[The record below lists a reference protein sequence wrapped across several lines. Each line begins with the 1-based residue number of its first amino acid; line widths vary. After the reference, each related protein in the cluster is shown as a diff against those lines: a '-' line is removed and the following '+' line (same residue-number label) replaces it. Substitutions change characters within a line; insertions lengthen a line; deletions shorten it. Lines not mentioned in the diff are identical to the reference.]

1 MGASAGRGER
11 RRQGREAQAKGDTHN
26 FLRWPMPSESANW
39 NPFMF
44 RAFMTAVWSFGKSL
58 HLDGSASGLICATQ
72 RYLPKV
78 ITSTG
83 CALLV
88 AGLLALTSWIRPAS
102 SAELTL
108 LKLSPGLP
116 LAAAAAD
123 DLPLPI
129 GDLFFG
135 MLVLVDAGGRCVGSV
150 LRLCES
156 APLPSLRPFGSKMRC
171 VSRRLVLPSLR
182 PFGFRSRGAVKM

>member
-1 MGASAGRGER
+1 
-11 RRQGREAQAKGDTHN
+11 
-26 FLRWPMPSESANW
+26 MPSESANW

-129 GDLFFG
+129 GDLFIGDLFFG
-135 MLVLVDAGGRCVGSV
+135 MMVLVDAGGRCVGSV

-156 APLPSLRPFGSKMRC
+156 APLPSLRRPFGPKMRC

-182 PFGFRSRGAVKM
+182 PFGSRSRGAVKM

>member
-1 MGASAGRGER
+1 MGASAGTGER

-88 AGLLALTSWIRPAS
+88 AGLLALTAWIRPAS

-116 LAAAAAD
+116 
-123 DLPLPI
+123 
-129 GDLFFG
+129 
-135 MLVLVDAGGRCVGSV
+135 
-150 LRLCES
+150 
-156 APLPSLRPFGSKMRC
+156 
-171 VSRRLVLPSLR
+171 
-182 PFGFRSRGAVKM
+182 